1 MENDDFCLFSSIYS
15 ICVISDQFDNLY
27 NFSIILMIM
36 VFFDLFDDFMTLF
49 IIYDHSH
56 DFYNYSIIHVIYD
69 QYDQIP
75 KILDIG
81 T

>member
-1 MENDDFCLFSSIYS
+1 
-15 ICVISDQFDNLY
+15 
-27 NFSIILMIM
+27 M

-69 QYDQIP
+69 HYDQIP